1 MALKLEDKKA
11 IVAEV
16 AEVANTAVSAIAAEY
31 RGLTVSALSE
41 LRIKARQNDIYVQ
54 VVRNTLARRAV
65 EKTEFACMQ
74 ESLTGP
80 LMLMFSR
87 KDPGAV
93 ARLVRDFSK
102 TNEKFTVKI
111 LALGGRLLDPKDLKM
126 MADLP
131 TKEQA
136 IAMLMSVMQAPV
148 TKLVRTLAEPS
159 AMLVRSIA
167 AVRDQKQTAA

>member
-1 MALKLEDKKA
+1 VALKLEDKKA

-16 AEVANTAVSAIAAEY
+16 AEVASTAASAIAAEY
-31 RGLTVSALSE
+31 RGLSVSALAD
-41 LRIKARQNDIYVQ
+41 LRVKARQNDIYAR

-65 EKTEFACMQ
+65 QETEFACMQ

-80 LMLMFSR
+80 LILMFSR

-111 LALGGRLLDPKDLKM
+111 IALGGRLLDPKDLKT

-136 IAMLMSVMQAPV
+136 IAMLMSVLKAPV
-148 TKLVRTLAEPS
+148 NKLVRTLAEPS
-159 AMLVRSIA
+159 AMLVRSVA
-167 AVRDQKQTAA
+167 AVRDQKQAVS